1 VSALIPPPEKGR
13 NGMQYLNKFAL
24 AGALGA
30 SLTVLMSAGANAED
44 SADPI
49 RIVTNNWSSQ
59 VVLSNVVGQL
69 LQQTGHNVE
78 YKSSDTQ
85 LQYIAIAAGDMD
97 FQVEV
102 WEGSQAEPFE
112 KALSE
117 GAIDLGAHDAV
128 TREDWWYPTYMN
140 EMCPGLPD
148 WKALDACAAKL
159 ATAET
164 GGKGRFVGPPADW
177 GKHYAERIQALNM
190 NFQEVP
196 VGQAATLWA
205 ELQAAYDR
213 KEPIVLFN
221 WTPNFIEAKFEGQF
235 VEFPTYEAACLSDPK
250 WGSNPDAVYDCG
262 APADGYLKKIG
273 SKNLEQKWPEAAAFL
288 KKVNFTNPQ
297 IAAAAALVDLDGMS
311 PEDAAK
317 KWIADNEAAW
327 KAWVQ

>member
-1 VSALIPPPEKGR
+1 MKSIRTFGQVCL
-13 NGMQYLNKFAL
+13 
-24 AGALGA
+24 LGA
-30 SLTVLMSAGANAED
+30 AAFAAVTTAATAED

-49 RIVTNNWSSQ
+49 KIVTNNWTSQ
-59 VVLSNVVGQL
+59 LVLSNVVGQI
-69 LQQTGHNVE
+69 LQAQGINVE

-85 LQYIAIAAGDMD
+85 LQYTALAAGDMD

-102 WEGSQAEPFE
+102 WEGSQAESFE
-112 KALSE
+112 KALAN
-117 GAIDLGAHDAV
+117 GAVDLGTHEAV

-148 WKALDACAAKL
+148 WKALDACAGKL

-164 GGKGRFVGPPADW
+164 GSKGRFVGPPADW
-177 GKHYAERIQALNM
+177 GKHYSERIQALKM

-235 VEFPTYEAACLSDPK
+235 VEFPTYEPACLSDPK

-262 APADGYLKKIG
+262 APAKGYLKKAG
-273 SKNLEQKWPEAAAFL
+273 SKQLAEKWPKATAIL

-297 IAAAAALVDLDGMS
+297 IAAAAAMVDVDGMT

-317 KWIADNEAAW
+317 KWVAENEAVW
-327 KAWVQ
+327 KAWLQ